1 MYAPALTKG
10 LLISILEVFAIQR
23 VCLTVQPKW
32 FHSTYR
38 RYSMNTF
45 KAGALVA
52 FLVLLLSLA
61 ACGGGGSSGN
71 PSDQPKVSLPAEN

>member
-1 MYAPALTKG
+1 
-10 LLISILEVFAIQR
+10 
-23 VCLTVQPKW
+23 
-32 FHSTYR
+32 
-38 RYSMNTF
+38 MNTF